1 VRALLLATPILASIL
16 VSNSVAVEA
25 GQLMGATSALPGEA
39 PIVHV
44 QPRAQDFSANSPAN
58 QAEQERLSTFDAK
71 QQKLDD
77 ALDKRLNICRC

>member
-25 GQLMGATSALPGEA
+25 GQLMGETSALPGEA
-39 PIVHV
+39 PIVNV
-44 QPRAQDFSANSPAN
+44 QLRAQDFSANSPAN
-58 QAEQERLSTFDAK
+58 QAEQERLSTFDAN

>member
-25 GQLMGATSALPGEA
+25 GQLMGETSALPGET
-39 PIVHV
+39 PIVNV
-44 QPRAQDFSANSPAN
+44 QLRAQDFSANSPAN
-58 QAEQERLSTFDAK
+58 QAEQERLSTFDAN